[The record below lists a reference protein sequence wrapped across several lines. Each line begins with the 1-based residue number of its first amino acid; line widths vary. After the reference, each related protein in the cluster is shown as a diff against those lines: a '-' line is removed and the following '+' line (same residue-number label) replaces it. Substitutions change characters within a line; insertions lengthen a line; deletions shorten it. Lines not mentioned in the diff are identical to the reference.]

1 MAVLPDIKQGGE
13 RDVFMKGGFLLYR
26 KPLIAAGVM
35 AGIGFAMIICTAFAV
50 SASGSM
56 NYYAFYVFG
65 FMLIVAGA
73 VTAIIYGLYEK
84 KFRDTLKK
92 PLLWFRY
99 SPQAGAQAARKNIEE
114 IKSANK
120 AALMLILFF
129 CALMFVG
136 GLFFGED
143 GRLFSLI
150 ALGIAVFMSLAYLI
164 ITTYRVRK
172 LASGSLLMVLS
183 AEGAYVAGEFHCWNT
198 PASRLNRIS
207 LDYTQTPEPG
217 YQISISYL
225 AATYPGPSEYHVV
238 VPVPAQY
245 FEAAKSAV
253 TTIEQSMRPF
263 SN

>member
-1 MAVLPDIKQGGE
+1 
-13 RDVFMKGGFLLYR
+13 MKGGFLLYR
-26 KPLIAAGVM
+26 KPFITAGVM
-35 AGIGFAMIICTAFAV
+35 SALGFSMIVAAAFATK
-50 SASGSM
+50 ATGSM

-65 FMLIVAGA
+65 FMLIVAGT

-84 KFRDTLKK
+84 KFRNTLKK

-99 SPQAGAQAARKNIEE
+99 SPQAGAKAASKNIEE

-120 AALMLILFF
+120 MALLLILFF

-143 GRLFSLI
+143 GRLFSFISLVI
-150 ALGIAVFMSLAYLI
+150 AAFMSLAYLI

-172 LASGSLLMVLS
+172 LAKGSLLMVLS

-198 PASRLNRIS
+198 PASRLNKIS
-207 LDYTQTPEPG
+207 LEQTETPDTG
-217 YQISISYL
+217 YQIDISYL

-238 VPVPAQY
+238 VPVPPEY
-245 FEAAKSAV
+245 IEAAKSAV
-253 TTIEQSMRPF
+253 TTIEQSMRPL
-263 SN
+263 ST